1 MPDEDLDQLLR
12 RPAVVAAVD
21 DLGVDALAIEDVLA
35 ALRRFG
41 RVRIELDN
49 DRDRPYLC
57 LLEAG
62 GDREQGRGRTVLHAA
77 IACWAEALEGLDR
90 YTREGLAEL
99 ERFLLDPDV
108 A

>member
-1 MPDEDLDQLLR
+1 MPEADLEQLLG
-12 RPAVVAAVD
+12 RPAVIAAVR
-21 DLGVDALAIEDVLA
+21 DLGVTSLAVEDVLA
-35 ALRRFG
+35 ALRSFG

-49 DRDRPYLC
+49 HPQYPYLC

-62 GDREQGRGRTVLHAA
+62 TEREHGRGCTVLHAA
-77 IACWAEALEGLDR
+77 LACWAEALEGFSR
-90 YTREGLAEL
+90 YAQHGFAEL

>member
-1 MPDEDLDQLLR
+1 MPDPDLDQLLR
-12 RPAVVAAVD
+12 RPAVVAAVQE
-21 DLGVDALAIEDVLA
+21 LGVDSLAIEDVLA

-49 DRDRPYLC
+49 DRRRPYLC

-62 GDREQGRGRTVLHAA
+62 DEREQGRGRTVMHAA
-77 IACWAEALEGLDR
+77 LACWAEALEGVQR
-90 YTREGLAEL
+90 YTQRGFGEL
-99 ERFLLDPDV
+99 ERFLLDLDV

>member
-1 MPDEDLDQLLR
+1 MPDADLDQLLC
-12 RPAVVAAVD
+12 RPVVVAAVQE
-21 DLGVDALAIEDVLA
+21 LGVDSIAIEDVLA

-49 DRDRPYLC
+49 DPERPYLC
-57 LLEAG
+57 VLEAS
-62 GDREQGRGRTVLHAA
+62 DEREYGRGRTVLHSAL
-77 IACWAEALEGLDR
+77 ACWAEALEDLGR
-90 YTREGLAEL
+90 YTEHGLAEL

>member
-1 MPDEDLDQLLR
+1 MPDVDLDQLLC
-12 RPAVVAAVD
+12 RPVVVAAVR
-21 DLGVDALAIEDVLA
+21 DLGVDSLAIEDVLA

-49 DRDRPYLC
+49 DRERPYLC

-62 GDREQGRGRTVLHAA
+62 DEREYGRGRTVLHAA
-77 IACWAEALEGLDR
+77 LACWAEALEDFGR
-90 YTREGLAEL
+90 YTEHGIAEL

>member
-1 MPDEDLDQLLR
+1 MPDVDLDQLLC
-12 RPAVVAAVD
+12 RPVVVAAVR
-21 DLGVDALAIEDVLA
+21 DLGVDSLAIEDVLA

-49 DRDRPYLC
+49 DRARPYLC

-62 GDREQGRGRTVLHAA
+62 DDREQGRGRTVLHAA
-77 IACWAEALEGLDR
+77 LACWAEALEGFSR
-90 YTREGLAEL
+90 YTRQGFTEL
-99 ERFLLDPDV
+99 ERFLLDRDV